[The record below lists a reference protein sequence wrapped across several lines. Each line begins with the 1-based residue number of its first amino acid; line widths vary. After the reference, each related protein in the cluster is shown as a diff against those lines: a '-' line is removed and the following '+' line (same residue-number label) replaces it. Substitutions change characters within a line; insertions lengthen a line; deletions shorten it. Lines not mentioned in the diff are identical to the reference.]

1 MMISFLNLLSDIR
14 IMVVYVTRI
23 LNINLII
30 DSKSFYNKDD
40 ESDINDIYSIIKTGN
55 NTVDEILDTFYI

>member
-1 MMISFLNLLSDIR
+1 
-14 IMVVYVTRI
+14 MVVYVTRI